1 MSALRDHEEQRSCD
15 SEKKKE
21 AHDMMMS
28 VDSSIGNGAMAPFY
42 PACFAGEFGRNALVF
57 IGAGQDPPWR
67 VRAVGR
73 APV

>member
-1 MSALRDHEEQRSCD
+1 
-15 SEKKKE
+15 
-21 AHDMMMS
+21 MMMS